1 MVEDCARK
9 TKDQASRRFE
19 MIGEFEEEIV
29 LLSDKMATHSLTGT
43 CVRLKGKVN
52 ILAAEEAGAAAE
64 LEAATRER
72 TALEADRGLEEPVET
87 GFGELVDSVR
97 NLVSEINIPL

>member
-29 LLSDKMATHSLTGT
+29 LLSDKLASHSLTVT
-43 CVRLKGKVN
+43 SARLEAKVN
-52 ILAAEEAGAAAE
+52 NLAAEEAGAAAE
-64 LEAATRER
+64 LEAAARER
-72 TALEADRGLEEPVET
+72 TTSEADPGLEEPAET
-87 GFGELVDSVR
+87 DYGKLIDSVR
-97 NLVSEINIPL
+97 NLVSEIQM